1 MEWTSC
7 LRLQIACMCIDEI
20 EWIEEIERIDE
31 IEWID
36 EIECIDEIGWIVEI
50 GWIALPFSYVLY
62 NYALYNNVYLLMIC

>member
-20 EWIEEIERIDE
+20 EWIEE

-50 GWIALPFSYVLY
+50 GWIALPFSYVLS
-62 NYALYNNVYLLMIC
+62 NCAKRFL

>member
-7 LRLQIACMCIDEI
+7 LRRQIACMCIDEI
-20 EWIEEIERIDE
+20 ECIEEIERIEE
-31 IEWID
+31 IEWI
-36 EIECIDEIGWIVEI
+36 EEI

>member
-7 LRLQIACMCIDEI
+7 LRRQIACMC
-20 EWIEEIERIDE
+20 IDE

-36 EIECIDEIGWIVEI
+36 EIECIDEIERIEEIEWIEEI

-62 NYALYNNVYLLMIC
+62 NYVLYNNVYLLMIC

>member
-20 EWIEEIERIDE
+20 EWIDEIECIEEIERIEE
-31 IEWID
+31 IEWI
-36 EIECIDEIGWIVEI
+36 EEI

-62 NYALYNNVYLLMIC
+62 NYVLYNNVYLLMIC

>member
-20 EWIEEIERIDE
+20 ECIEEIERIEE
-31 IEWID
+31 IEWI
-36 EIECIDEIGWIVEI
+36 EEI

-62 NYALYNNVYLLMIC
+62 NNVLYNNVYLLMIC

>member
-20 EWIEEIERIDE
+20 ECIEEIERIE
-31 IEWID
+31 
-36 EIECIDEIGWIVEI
+36 EI

-62 NYALYNNVYLLMIC
+62 NNVYLLMIC

>member
-20 EWIEEIERIDE
+20 EWIEE

-62 NYALYNNVYLLMIC
+62 KNVYLLMIC

>member
-7 LRLQIACMCIDEI
+7 LRLQIACICIDEI
-20 EWIEEIERIDE
+20 ERIEEIEW
-31 IEWID
+31 IE
-36 EIECIDEIGWIVEI
+36 EI

>member
-20 EWIEEIERIDE
+20 ERIDE
-31 IEWID
+31 IEWI
-36 EIECIDEIGWIVEI
+36 EEI

>member
-20 EWIEEIERIDE
+20 EWIEE

-62 NYALYNNVYLLMIC
+62 NNVYLLMIC

>member
-20 EWIEEIERIDE
+20 EWIDEIECIEEIERIEE
-31 IEWID
+31 IEWI
-36 EIECIDEIGWIVEI
+36 EEI

>member
-1 MEWTSC
+1 
-7 LRLQIACMCIDEI
+7 MC
-20 EWIEEIERIDE
+20 RDE

-36 EIECIDEIGWIVEI
+36 EIERIEEIEWIEEI

>member
-20 EWIEEIERIDE
+20 EWIEEIECIEEIERIEE
-31 IEWID
+31 IEWI
-36 EIECIDEIGWIVEI
+36 EEI

-62 NYALYNNVYLLMIC
+62 NYVLYNNVYLLMIC

>member
-1 MEWTSC
+1 MEWISC

-20 EWIEEIERIDE
+20 EWIDEIERIEE
-31 IEWID
+31 IEWI
-36 EIECIDEIGWIVEI
+36 EEI

>member
-20 EWIEEIERIDE
+20 ECIEEIERIE
-31 IEWID
+31 
-36 EIECIDEIGWIVEI
+36 EI

-62 NYALYNNVYLLMIC
+62 NYVLYNNVYLLMIC

>member
-20 EWIEEIERIDE
+20 EWI
-31 IEWID
+31 D
-36 EIECIDEIGWIVEI
+36 EIECIDEIERIEEIEWIEEI

-62 NYALYNNVYLLMIC
+62 NNVYLLMIC

>member
-20 EWIEEIERIDE
+20 EWIEEIERIEE
-31 IEWID
+31 IEWI
-36 EIECIDEIGWIVEI
+36 EEI

>member
-20 EWIEEIERIDE
+20 EWIDEIERIEE
-31 IEWID
+31 IEWI
-36 EIECIDEIGWIVEI
+36 EEI

>member
-20 EWIEEIERIDE
+20 ECIEEIERIEE
-31 IEWID
+31 IEWI
-36 EIECIDEIGWIVEI
+36 EEI
-50 GWIALPFSYVLY
+50 GWIALPVSYVLY

>member
-7 LRLQIACMCIDEI
+7 LRRQIACMCIDEI
-20 EWIEEIERIDE
+20 EWIDEIERIEE
-31 IEWID
+31 IEWI
-36 EIECIDEIGWIVEI
+36 EEI

>member
-7 LRLQIACMCIDEI
+7 LRRQIACMC
-20 EWIEEIERIDE
+20 IDE

-62 NYALYNNVYLLMIC
+62 NNVYLLMIC